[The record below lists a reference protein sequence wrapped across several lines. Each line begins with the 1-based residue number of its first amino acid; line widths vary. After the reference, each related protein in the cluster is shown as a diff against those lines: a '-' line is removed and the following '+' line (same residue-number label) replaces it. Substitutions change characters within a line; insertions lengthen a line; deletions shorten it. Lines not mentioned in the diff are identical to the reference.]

1 MPCIFMGAGG
11 IAGPAIANISLTESM
26 MTLFSRI
33 SAAAATA
40 IAAATITASA
50 FAEALPRP
58 EGQTLLSISGQID
71 NTNAEGAAH
80 FDLAMIDAL
89 PLRETVTTTPW
100 YEGPQRFSGPLLSDL
115 MAAIGA
121 SGSALRIIAINDY
134 AATMPWTDIESVPVI
149 LAVRHNGETMSVR
162 DKGPLFVIYPFDEY
176 PELHDEV
183 YFSRSVWQVAAIE
196 VLP

>member
-1 MPCIFMGAGG
+1 MNLLSRLSTA
-11 IAGPAIANISLTESM
+11 AIS
-26 MTLFSRI
+26 
-33 SAAAATA
+33 A
-40 IAAATITASA
+40 IAAAVITTGA
-50 FAEALPRP
+50 FAEGLPQP

-121 SGSALRIIAINDY
+121 SGSALRIIAVNDY
-134 AATMPWTDIESVPVI
+134 AASMPWADIESVPVI